1 MIQTLDNA
9 SISLNPFQ
17 SSKVFPSSEIQ
28 PKEALEEKDMKIKKL
43 LDDVVGSSV
52 LTLGGLLKMGEI
64 TMLQKLGAKE
74 KHVKNMGHNW
84 NIMYKYE
91 YLCVYIYKIIYKHIS
106 GIIKQNQGAA
116 KKSSNHCKH
125 QESQLRESL

>member
-84 NIMYKYE
+84 NIMYQYE
-91 YLCVYIYKIIYKHIS
+91 YLCVYIYNYIQTY
-106 GIIKQNQGAA
+106 
-116 KKSSNHCKH
+116 
-125 QESQLRESL
+125 LRDH